1 MNDVSVATDLE
12 ALVDPQ
18 DRAHVAAIADPAERQ
33 VVVDSL
39 VRHRVPERL
48 APGDPVPAVEVVDV
62 ATGETVRV
70 DELVA
75 GRPAVLV
82 FGSYT

>member
-1 MNDVSVATDLE
+1 MADDLP
-12 ALVDPQ
+12 ALIDPQ
-18 DRAHVAAIADPAERQ
+18 DRQYVRQIADPAERD
-33 VVVDSL
+33 VVVASL
-39 VRHRVPERL
+39 LRHRVPERL
-48 APGDPVPAVEVVDV
+48 AAGDPIPSVEVVD
-62 ATGETVRV
+62 AASGRSVRV